1 MHASI
6 HVCACCC
13 VACVSVCE
21 CVCVSVCVCAY
32 VLISC
37 MCICVYVYKH
47 IYVCFLSVY
56 DSLIHLAAMTG
67 IHGVSS
73 SLWLPM
79 IQSKSGNRLSAD
91 GVIGLS
97 WNM

>member
-1 MHASI
+1 M
-6 HVCACCC
+6 
-13 VACVSVCE
+13 
-21 CVCVSVCVCAY
+21 CVCVCVCVCICAY
-32 VLISC
+32 I
-37 MCICVYVYKH
+37 MYVYMC
-47 IYVCFLSVY
+47 VCLQACMCFLSLY